1 MFRNPAATLSIERCK
16 KKDLTWRSRER
27 LEKLY
32 QKSFAEQV
40 QVTQRLTDQLGILEE
55 AFQENNSTV
64 NQAKRNGFTI
74 ADLVR
79 ANGFGQRLKYHES
92 VVQDQMIEQQ
102 ELMERRRQELV
113 SATQQ
118 KRVLEILREKH
129 ELREREKLQREETFE
144 LDEVSLNLRRY
155 RQDS

>member
-1 MFRNPAATLSIERCK
+1 MNKFKLQTALK
-16 KKDLTWRSRER
+16 VRER

-40 QVTQRLTDQLGILEE
+40 QVTQRLTDQLNILEE
-55 AFQENNSTV
+55 AFQENSSAV
-64 NQAKRNGFTI
+64 DLAKRNGFTI
-74 ADLVR
+74 ADLVT
-79 ANGFGQRLKYHES
+79 ANGFGQRLKYHQS
-92 VVQDQMIEQQ
+92 VVQDQMTEQQ

>member
-1 MFRNPAATLSIERCK
+1 MNKFKLQTALK
-16 KKDLTWRSRER
+16 VRER
-27 LEKLY
+27 LEKLC

-40 QVTQRLTDQLGILEE
+40 QVTQRLSDQLNILEE
-55 AFQENNSTV
+55 AFQENSSAV
-64 NQAKRNGFTI
+64 DLAKRNGFTI

-79 ANGFGQRLKYHES
+79 ANGFGQRLKYHQS
-92 VVQDQMIEQQ
+92 VVQDQMTEQQ

-155 RQDS
+155 RQES

>member
-1 MFRNPAATLSIERCK
+1 MNKFKLQTALK
-16 KKDLTWRSRER
+16 VRER

-40 QVTQRLTDQLGILEE
+40 QVTQGLTDKINILEE
-55 AFQENNSTV
+55 AFQENSSAV
-64 NQAKRNGFTI
+64 DLAKRNGFEI
-74 ADLVR
+74 ADMVR
-79 ANGFGQRLKYHES
+79 ANGFGQRLKYHQS
-92 VVQDQMIEQQ
+92 VVQDQMTEQQ

-144 LDEVSLNLRRY
+144 LDEVSLNLRYY
-155 RQDS
+155 RQGS

>member
-1 MFRNPAATLSIERCK
+1 MNKFKLQTALK
-16 KKDLTWRSRER
+16 VRER

-40 QVTQRLTDQLGILEE
+40 QVTQRLTDQLNILEE
-55 AFQENNSTV
+55 AFQENSSAV
-64 NQAKRNGFTI
+64 DLAKRNGFTI

-79 ANGFGQRLKYHES
+79 ANGFGQRLKYHQS
-92 VVQDQMIEQQ
+92 VVQDQMTEQQ

-129 ELREREKLQREETFE
+129 ALREREKLQREETFE

-155 RQDS
+155 RHES

>member
-1 MFRNPAATLSIERCK
+1 MNKFKLQTALK
-16 KKDLTWRSRER
+16 VRER

-129 ELREREKLQREETFE
+129 ELRERKKLQREETFE

>member
-1 MFRNPAATLSIERCK
+1 MNKFKLQTALK
-16 KKDLTWRSRER
+16 VRER

-40 QVTQRLTDQLGILEE
+40 QVTQRLTDQLNILEE
-55 AFQENNSTV
+55 ALEENNSAV
-64 NQAKRNGFTI
+64 DLAKRNGFTI

-79 ANGFGQRLKYHES
+79 ANGFGQRLKYHQS
-92 VVQDQMIEQQ
+92 VMQDQMIEQQ

-129 ELREREKLQREETFE
+129 EFKESERLQKEETFE
-144 LDEVSLNLRRY
+144 LDEISLNLRRY
-155 RQDS
+155 RQES

>member
-1 MFRNPAATLSIERCK
+1 MNKFKLQTALK
-16 KKDLTWRSRER
+16 VRER

-40 QVTQRLTDQLGILEE
+40 QVTQRLTDQLNILED
-55 AFQENNSTV
+55 AFEENNSAV
-64 NQAKRNGFTI
+64 DLAKRNGFTI

-79 ANGFGQRLKYHES
+79 ANGFGQRLKYHQS

-129 ELREREKLQREETFE
+129 ELRERERLQREETFE
-144 LDEVSLNLRRY
+144 LDEISLNLRRY
-155 RQDS
+155 RQES

>member
-1 MFRNPAATLSIERCK
+1 MNKFKLQTALK
-16 KKDLTWRSRER
+16 VRER

-40 QVTQRLTDQLGILEE
+40 QVTQRLTDQLIILEE
-55 AFQENNSTV
+55 AFQENSSAV
-64 NQAKRNGFTI
+64 DLAKQNGFTI

-79 ANGFGQRLKYHES
+79 ANRFGQRMKYHQS
-92 VVQDQMIEQQ
+92 VVQDQMTEQQ

-155 RQDS
+155 RQES

>member
-1 MFRNPAATLSIERCK
+1 MNKFKLQTALK
-16 KKDLTWRSRER
+16 VRER

-40 QVTQRLTDQLGILEE
+40 QVTQRLTDQLNILEE
-55 AFQENNSTV
+55 ALEENNSAV
-64 NQAKRNGFTI
+64 DLAKRNGFTI

-79 ANGFGQRLKYHES
+79 ANGFGQRLKYHQS
-92 VVQDQMIEQQ
+92 VAQDQMIEQQ

-129 ELREREKLQREETFE
+129 ELKESERLQKEETFE
-144 LDEVSLNLRRY
+144 LDEISLNLRRY
-155 RQDS
+155 RQES

>member
-1 MFRNPAATLSIERCK
+1 MNKFKLQTALK
-16 KKDLTWRSRER
+16 VRER

-40 QVTQRLTDQLGILEE
+40 QVTQRLIDQLNILEE
-55 AFQENNSTV
+55 AFQENSSAV
-64 NQAKRNGFTI
+64 DLAKRNGFTI
-74 ADLVR
+74 ADLVG
-79 ANGFGQRLKYHES
+79 ANGFGQRLKYHQS

-129 ELREREKLQREETFE
+129 ELREREKLQREENFE

-155 RQDS
+155 RQES

>member
-1 MFRNPAATLSIERCK
+1 MNKFKLQTALK
-16 KKDLTWRSRER
+16 VRER

-40 QVTQRLTDQLGILEE
+40 QVTQRLTDQLNILEE
-55 AFQENNSTV
+55 AFQENSSAV
-64 NQAKRNGFTI
+64 DLAKRSGFTI
-74 ADLVR
+74 TDLVA
-79 ANGFGQRLKYHES
+79 ANGFGQRLKYHQS
-92 VVQDQMIEQQ
+92 VVQDQMTEQQ

-144 LDEVSLNLRRY
+144 LDEVSLNLRYY
-155 RQDS
+155 RQEF

>member
-1 MFRNPAATLSIERCK
+1 MNKFKLQTALK
-16 KKDLTWRSRER
+16 VRER

-40 QVTQRLTDQLGILEE
+40 QVTQRLDDQLNILEE
-55 AFQENNSTV
+55 AFQENNFV
-64 NQAKRNGFTI
+64 VDQAKQNGFTI
-74 ADLVR
+74 GDLVR
-79 ANGFGQRLKYHES
+79 ANDFSQRLKYHQS

-102 ELMERRRQELV
+102 ELIERRRQELV

-129 ELREREKLQREETFE
+129 ERREREKLRREETFE

>member
-1 MFRNPAATLSIERCK
+1 MNKFKLQTALK
-16 KKDLTWRSRER
+16 VRER

-40 QVTQRLTDQLGILEE
+40 QVTQRLTDQINILEE
-55 AFQENNSTV
+55 AFQENSSAV
-64 NQAKRNGFTI
+64 DLAKRNGFTI
-74 ADLVR
+74 ADLVG
-79 ANGFGQRLKYHES
+79 ANGFGQRLKYHQS
-92 VVQDQMIEQQ
+92 VVQDQMTEQQ

-155 RQDS
+155 RQES

>member
-1 MFRNPAATLSIERCK
+1 MNKFKLQTALK
-16 KKDLTWRSRER
+16 VRER

-40 QVTQRLTDQLGILEE
+40 QVTQRLTDQLNILEE
-55 AFQENNSTV
+55 SYQENSSAV
-64 NQAKRNGFTI
+64 DLAKRNGFTI

-79 ANGFGQRLKYHES
+79 ANGFGQRLKYHQS
-92 VVQDQMIEQQ
+92 VVQDQMTEQQ

-129 ELREREKLQREETFE
+129 ELRKREKLQREETFE

-155 RQDS
+155 R

>member
-1 MFRNPAATLSIERCK
+1 MNKFKLQTALK
-16 KKDLTWRSRER
+16 VRER

-40 QVTQRLTDQLGILEE
+40 QVTQRLTDQLNILEE
-55 AFQENNSTV
+55 AFQENSSAV
-64 NQAKRNGFTI
+64 DLAKRSGFTI
-74 ADLVR
+74 ADLVA
-79 ANGFGQRLKYHES
+79 ANGFGQRLKYHQS
-92 VVQDQMIEQQ
+92 VVQDQMPEQQ
-102 ELMERRRQELV
+102 ELMERRRQGLV

-155 RQDS
+155 RQES

>member
-1 MFRNPAATLSIERCK
+1 MNKFKLQTALK
-16 KKDLTWRSRER
+16 VRER

-40 QVTQRLTDQLGILEE
+40 QVTQRLTDQLNILEE
-55 AFQENNSTV
+55 AFEENNSAV
-64 NQAKRNGFTI
+64 DLAKRNGFTI

-79 ANGFGQRLKYHES
+79 ANRFGQRLKYHQS

-129 ELREREKLQREETFE
+129 ELRERERLQKEETFE
-144 LDEVSLNLRRY
+144 LDEISLNLRRY
-155 RQDS
+155 RQES

>member
-1 MFRNPAATLSIERCK
+1 MNKFKLHTALK
-16 KKDLTWRSRER
+16 VRER

-40 QVTQRLTDQLGILEE
+40 QVTQRLTDQLNILEE
-55 AFQENNSTV
+55 AFQENSSAV
-64 NQAKRNGFTI
+64 DLAKRNGFTI

-79 ANGFGQRLKYHES
+79 ANGFGQRLKYHQS
-92 VVQDQMIEQQ
+92 VVQDQMTEQQ

-155 RQDS
+155 RQES

>member
-1 MFRNPAATLSIERCK
+1 MNKFKLQTALK
-16 KKDLTWRSRER
+16 VRER

-40 QVTQRLTDQLGILEE
+40 QVTQRLTDQLNILEE
-55 AFQENNSTV
+55 AFQENNSAV
-64 NQAKRNGFTI
+64 DLAKRNGFTI

-79 ANGFGQRLKYHES
+79 ANGFGQRLKYHQS

-129 ELREREKLQREETFE
+129 ELRERERLQKEEIFE
-144 LDEVSLNLRRY
+144 LDEISLNLRRY
-155 RQDS
+155 RQET

>member
-1 MFRNPAATLSIERCK
+1 MK
-16 KKDLTWRSRER
+16 KFKLQTALKVRER

-40 QVTQRLTDQLGILEE
+40 QVTQRLTDQLNILED
-55 AFQENNSTV
+55 AFEENNSAV
-64 NQAKRNGFTI
+64 DLAKRNGFTI

-79 ANGFGQRLKYHES
+79 ANGFGQRLKYHQS

-129 ELREREKLQREETFE
+129 ELRERERLQKEETFE
-144 LDEVSLNLRRY
+144 LDEISLNLRRY
-155 RQDS
+155 RQES

>member
-1 MFRNPAATLSIERCK
+1 MNKFKLQTALK
-16 KKDLTWRSRER
+16 VRER

-40 QVTQRLTDQLGILEE
+40 QVTQRLTDQLNILES
-55 AFQENNSTV
+55 AFEENNSAV
-64 NQAKRNGFTI
+64 DLAKRNGFTI
-74 ADLVR
+74 ADLGR
-79 ANGFGQRLKYHES
+79 ANGFGQRLKYHQS

-102 ELMERRRQELV
+102 ELLERRRQELV

-129 ELREREKLQREETFE
+129 ELRERERLQKEETFE
-144 LDEVSLNLRRY
+144 LDEISLNLRRY
-155 RQDS
+155 RQES

>member
-1 MFRNPAATLSIERCK
+1 MNKFKLQTALK
-16 KKDLTWRSRER
+16 VRER

-40 QVTQRLTDQLGILEE
+40 QVTQRLADQLNILEE
-55 AFQENNSTV
+55 AFQENSSAV
-64 NQAKRNGFTI
+64 DLAKRNGFTI
-74 ADLVR
+74 TDLVR
-79 ANGFGQRLKYHES
+79 ANGFGQRLKYHQS
-92 VVQDQMIEQQ
+92 VVHDQMTEQQ

-129 ELREREKLQREETFE
+129 ELRERVKLQREETFE

-155 RQDS
+155 RQES

>member
-1 MFRNPAATLSIERCK
+1 MNKFKLQTALK
-16 KKDLTWRSRER
+16 VRER

-40 QVTQRLTDQLGILEE
+40 QVTQKLTDQLGILEE

-102 ELMERRRQELV
+102 ELIERRRQELV

-129 ELREREKLQREETFE
+129 ERREREKVRREETFE

>member
-1 MFRNPAATLSIERCK
+1 MNKFKLQTALK
-16 KKDLTWRSRER
+16 VRER

-40 QVTQRLTDQLGILEE
+40 QVTQRLTDQLNILEE
-55 AFQENNSTV
+55 AFQENSSAV
-64 NQAKRNGFTI
+64 DLAKRNGFTI
-74 ADLVR
+74 ADLVG
-79 ANGFGQRLKYHES
+79 ANGFGQRLKYHQS
-92 VVQDQMIEQQ
+92 VVQDQMTEQQ
-102 ELMERRRQELV
+102 ELIERRRQELV

>member
-1 MFRNPAATLSIERCK
+1 MNKFKLQTALK
-16 KKDLTWRSRER
+16 VRER

-40 QVTQRLTDQLGILEE
+40 QDTQRLTDQLNILED
-55 AFQENNSTV
+55 AFEENNSAADL
-64 NQAKRNGFTI
+64 AKRKGFTI

-79 ANGFGQRLKYHES
+79 ANGFGQRLKYHQS

-102 ELMERRRQELV
+102 ELLERRRQELV

-129 ELREREKLQREETFE
+129 ELRERERLQKEETFE
-144 LDEVSLNLRRY
+144 LDEISLNLRRY
-155 RQDS
+155 RQES

>member
-1 MFRNPAATLSIERCK
+1 MNKFKLQTALK
-16 KKDLTWRSRER
+16 VRER

-40 QVTQRLTDQLGILEE
+40 QVTQRLTDQLNILEE
-55 AFQENNSTV
+55 AFEENNSAV
-64 NQAKRNGFTI
+64 DLAKRNGFTI
-74 ADLVR
+74 GDLVR
-79 ANGFGQRLKYHES
+79 ANGFEQRLKYHQS

-129 ELREREKLQREETFE
+129 ELRERERLQKEETFE
-144 LDEVSLNLRRY
+144 LDEISLNLRRY
-155 RQDS
+155 RQES

>member
-1 MFRNPAATLSIERCK
+1 MSKFKLQTALK
-16 KKDLTWRSRER
+16 VRER

-74 ADLVR
+74 ADLVG

-129 ELREREKLQREETFE
+129 ELRKREKLQREETFE

-155 RQDS
+155 RLDS

>member
-1 MFRNPAATLSIERCK
+1 MNKFKLQTALK
-16 KKDLTWRSRER
+16 VRER

-40 QVTQRLTDQLGILEE
+40 QVTQRLTDQLNILES
-55 AFQENNSTV
+55 AFEENNSAV
-64 NQAKRNGFTI
+64 DLAKRNGFTI

-79 ANGFGQRLKYHES
+79 ANGFGQRLKYHQS

-102 ELMERRRQELV
+102 ELLERRRQELV

-129 ELREREKLQREETFE
+129 ELRERERLQKEETFE
-144 LDEVSLNLRRY
+144 LDEISLNLRRY
-155 RQDS
+155 RQES

>member
-1 MFRNPAATLSIERCK
+1 MNKFKLQTALK
-16 KKDLTWRSRER
+16 VRER

-40 QVTQRLTDQLGILEE
+40 QDTQRLTDQLNILES
-55 AFQENNSTV
+55 AFEENNSAV
-64 NQAKRNGFTI
+64 DLAKRNGFTI

-79 ANGFGQRLKYHES
+79 ANGFGQRLKYHQS

-102 ELMERRRQELV
+102 ELLERRRQELV

-129 ELREREKLQREETFE
+129 ELRERERLQKEETFE
-144 LDEVSLNLRRY
+144 LDEISLNLRRY
-155 RQDS
+155 RQES

>member
-1 MFRNPAATLSIERCK
+1 MNKFKLQTALK
-16 KKDLTWRSRER
+16 VRER

-40 QVTQRLTDQLGILEE
+40 QVTQRLTDQLNILEE
-55 AFQENNSTV
+55 AFEENNSAV
-64 NQAKRNGFTI
+64 DLAKRNGFTI

-79 ANGFGQRLKYHES
+79 ANGFGQRLKYHQS

-129 ELREREKLQREETFE
+129 ELRERERLQKEETFE
-144 LDEVSLNLRRY
+144 FDEISLNLRRY
-155 RQDS
+155 RQES

>member
-1 MFRNPAATLSIERCK
+1 MNKFKLQTALK
-16 KKDLTWRSRER
+16 VRER

-40 QVTQRLTDQLGILEE
+40 QVTQELTDQLGILEE

>member
-1 MFRNPAATLSIERCK
+1 MNKFKLQTALK
-16 KKDLTWRSRER
+16 VRER

-40 QVTQRLTDQLGILEE
+40 QVTQRLTDQLNILEE
-55 AFQENNSTV
+55 AFQENSSAV
-64 NQAKRNGFTI
+64 DLAKRNGFTI
-74 ADLVR
+74 ADLVG
-79 ANGFGQRLKYHES
+79 ANGFGQRLKYHQS
-92 VVQDQMIEQQ
+92 VVQDQMTEQQ

-155 RQDS
+155 RQES

>member
-1 MFRNPAATLSIERCK
+1 MNKFKLQTALK
-16 KKDLTWRSRER
+16 VRER

-40 QVTQRLTDQLGILEE
+40 EVTQRLTDQLNILEE
-55 AFQENNSTV
+55 AFVENNSAV
-64 NQAKRNGFTI
+64 DLAKRNGFTI

-79 ANGFGQRLKYHES
+79 ANGFGQRLKYHQS

-129 ELREREKLQREETFE
+129 ELRERERLQKEETFE
-144 LDEVSLNLRRY
+144 LDEISLNLRRY
-155 RQDS
+155 RQES

>member
-1 MFRNPAATLSIERCK
+1 MNKFKLQTALK
-16 KKDLTWRSRER
+16 VRER

-40 QVTQRLTDQLGILEE
+40 QVTQRLTDQLNILEE
-55 AFQENNSTV
+55 AFEENNSAV
-64 NQAKRNGFTI
+64 DLAKRNGFTI

-79 ANGFGQRLKYHES
+79 ANGFGQRLKYHQS

-118 KRVLEILREKH
+118 KRVVEILREKH
-129 ELREREKLQREETFE
+129 ELRERERLQREETFE
-144 LDEVSLNLRRY
+144 LDEISLNLRRY
-155 RQDS
+155 RQES

>member
-1 MFRNPAATLSIERCK
+1 MNKFKLQTALK
-16 KKDLTWRSRER
+16 VRER

-40 QVTQRLTDQLGILEE
+40 QVTQRLTDQLNILKE
-55 AFQENNSTV
+55 AFEENNSAV
-64 NQAKRNGFTI
+64 DLAKRNGFTI

-79 ANGFGQRLKYHES
+79 ANGFGQRLKYHQS

-129 ELREREKLQREETFE
+129 ELRERERLQKEETFE
-144 LDEVSLNLRRY
+144 LDEISLNLRRY
-155 RQDS
+155 RQES

>member
-1 MFRNPAATLSIERCK
+1 MNKFKLQTALK
-16 KKDLTWRSRER
+16 VRER

-40 QVTQRLTDQLGILEE
+40 QVTQRLTDQLNILED
-55 AFQENNSTV
+55 AFEENNSAV
-64 NQAKRNGFTI
+64 DLAKRNGFTI

-79 ANGFGQRLKYHES
+79 ANGFGQRLKYHQS

-129 ELREREKLQREETFE
+129 ELREREMLQKEETFE
-144 LDEVSLNLRRY
+144 LDEISLNLRRY
-155 RQDS
+155 RQES

>member
-1 MFRNPAATLSIERCK
+1 MNKFKLQTALK
-16 KKDLTWRSRER
+16 VRER

-40 QVTQRLTDQLGILEE
+40 QVTQRLTDQLNILED
-55 AFQENNSTV
+55 AFEENNAAV
-64 NQAKRNGFTI
+64 DLAKRNGFTI

-79 ANGFGQRLKYHES
+79 ANGFGQRLKYHQS

-155 RQDS
+155 RQES

>member
-1 MFRNPAATLSIERCK
+1 MNKFKLQTALK
-16 KKDLTWRSRER
+16 VRER

-40 QVTQRLTDQLGILEE
+40 QVTQRLTDQLNILEE
-55 AFQENNSTV
+55 AFEENNSV
-64 NQAKRNGFTI
+64 VDLAKRNGFAI

-79 ANGFGQRLKYHES
+79 ANEFEQRLKYHQS

-129 ELREREKLQREETFE
+129 ELRERERLQKEETFE
-144 LDEVSLNLRRY
+144 LDEISLNLRRY
-155 RQDS
+155 RQES